1 MTPHLVIATRNAHKV
16 DEIKA
21 VLGER
26 FAYHT
31 LREFPDAPEVEETG
45 NTFEANARLKSEAL
59 ARWLAATRVAQPMNH
74 ASVAAGV
81 PPAVEGGVSPP
92 GILGQALQSHPH
104 LPPGRMPGSTAGVP
118 PADTKSDVSAPG
130 TTHPSTAT
138 PWFVLADDSGL
149 EVDALGGA
157 PGVQS
162 ARFAAPEFGL
172 EGNAPDGANNAKL
185 LRLLVHIPEASRTA
199 RFRCVLAVTAVADPA
214 SKALP
219 APTRFFSGACE
230 GRIGFV
236 PRGSHGFGYD
246 PLFIPSGFT
255 ETLAEL
261 GDATKNRISH
271 RSHALQAFL
280 AQWLP

>member
-1 MTPHLVIATRNAHKV
+1 VTPHLVIATRNAHKV

-21 VLGER
+21 VLGDR
-26 FAYHT
+26 FVYHT
-31 LREFPDAPEVEETG
+31 LRDFSQAPEVEETG

-59 ARWLAATRVAQPMNH
+59 ARWLAAVKPALPINLP
-74 ASVAAGV
+74 SVAAGV
-81 PPAVEGGVSPP
+81 SPP
-92 GILGQALQSHPH
+92 GFPGQATHGHPH
-104 LPPGRMPGSTAGVP
+104 LPPGKMPGSTAGET
-118 PADTKSDVSAPG
+118 PAATKSGVSAPG
-130 TTHPSTAT
+130 TNPYPSSNT

-172 EGNAPDGANNAKL
+172 QGNAPDGANNAKL

-199 RFRCVLAVTAVADPA
+199 RFRCVLALTAVANPA
-214 SKALP
+214 SSTSP
-219 APTRFFSGACE
+219 VPTRFFSGSCE
-230 GRIGFV
+230 GRIGLV

-246 PLFIPSGFT
+246 PLFIPAGFT

-261 GDATKNRISH
+261 GDTTKNRISH

-280 AQWLP
+280 AQCVA